1 MSFEI
6 PFPIPLG
13 RLPLISG
20 LELASKDVSR
30 LECFGREVVRI
41 PNRER
46 KKQAAFSVP
55 PTFGLLANRPG
66 GAEWPLSR
74 RRLSAQGPPISLL
87 NSRDLPT
94 CHLAGVTETQL

>member
-1 MSFEI
+1 VSFEI

-46 KKQAAFSVP
+46 KKTSCVFR
-55 PTFGLLANRPG
+55 TTDIRPSG
-66 GAEWPLSR
+66 K
-74 RRLSAQGPPISLL
+74 
-87 NSRDLPT
+87 
-94 CHLAGVTETQL
+94 